1 MSGFLGGRITRQYHI
16 MSTTYKKS
24 KLRPQKNMDI
34 SAIAHLAQL
43 IDRATDADMA
53 DAAERAFKI
62 LEGTLNVTQATQDAW
77 AETWTAVL
85 GEDSSLWR
93 TMTQRIAP
101 IICALS
107 LVYLTL
113 TDVTEAARKQSWS
126 ELINMFVWPLVIVIM
141 LGANN
146 GQGLAGVA
154 IGLRNIGYELNKI
167 LLEAQINDTRLDQAI
182 RTVAMTQSGMSEI
195 NMILTECQG
204 KVAEEYDECLEINRE
219 EIDRII
225 ERAEEQAGGPLNT
238 LKSVAE
244 FLFTEVNPAG
254 RFIDTGIGIATGD
267 FFREEFVPIVKV
279 ILMAIQWAFVNT
291 LEAAILLTALVSP
304 LALAASILPLGGK
317 PIVGWLIGYI
327 SLLSMQLYYNIL
339 VGLIAVII
347 TTSGAETFADV
358 GFLMFIA
365 IFSPFLSILLA
376 SGGGTALFQAML
388 SQVKTVADVSTNLI
402 GVAVGKLPH

>member
-1 MSGFLGGRITRQYHI
+1 
-16 MSTTYKKS
+16 
-24 KLRPQKNMDI
+24 MDI
-34 SAIAHLAQL
+34 LAIAHLAQL

-53 DAAERAFKI
+53 DAAERAFRI
-62 LEGTLNVTQATQDAW
+62 LEGTLNISQATQDAW

-101 IICALS
+101 TIAALS
-107 LVYLTL
+107 VVYLAL
-113 TDVTEAARKQSWS
+113 TEGKDAMEKQSWS
-126 ELINMFVWPLVIVIM
+126 ELINMFVWPMVIVIM

-146 GQGLAGVA
+146 GQALAGVA
-154 IGLRNIGYELNKI
+154 IGIRNIGYDINKT
-167 LLEAQINDTRLDQAI
+167 LLEAQVNDTRLDQAI
-182 RTVAMTQSGMSEI
+182 RTVAYTQSGMNEI

-204 KVAEEYDECLEINRE
+204 KVAEEYDQCLQDNRE
-219 EIDRII
+219 EIDYII
-225 ERAEEQAGGPLNT
+225 ERAEAEAGGPLNT
-238 LKSVAE
+238 LKGAAE
-244 FLFTEVNPAG
+244 FLFTEINPLG

-267 FFREEFVPIVKV
+267 FFREEFIPIIKV
-279 ILMAIQWAFVNT
+279 ILLAIQWAFVNT

-327 SLLSMQLYYNIL
+327 SLFGIQLCYNIL

-365 IFSPFLSILLA
+365 IFSPALSILLA
-376 SGGGTALFQAML
+376 SNGGAALFQTML
-388 SQVKTVADVSTNLI
+388 SQVKSVADVSTNLI
-402 GVAVGKLPH
+402 GVAVGKLPL